1 MADAPDAESREP
13 GNSEPES
20 PQPEGAESESPG
32 TRSHRGRFAVLATV
46 AGVAL
51 LVGGFFL
58 GRVSESESSDT
69 PATTTESTATQGDK
83 NQPPLTRACSKD
95 AGPDAEAVVK
105 VFPPII
111 VTDGAIEDQ
120 KEGSPGEALLEWWQA
135 YQFDD
140 LIAVEALTSPTT
152 IDDLGAE
159 NLEALVQ
166 LPGPGLQGIEILDVS
181 ESGNTAEVSA
191 GLLTFQPE
199 EPGGPIPDEPSNTL
213 PETFTMEKD
222 GGEWRYAGTEFLA
235 LKLDA
240 LERRAAA

>member
-1 MADAPDAESREP
+1 MADAPDAESRER

-20 PQPEGAESESPG
+20 PRPESAEPEGPE

-51 LVGGFFL
+51 LVGGFFI

-69 PATTTESTATQGDK
+69 SAPTETTATQGGK
-83 NQPPLTRACSKD
+83 NQPPLTRACSRD

-111 VTDGAIEDQ
+111 VTDGAIEEQ
-120 KEGSPGEALLEWWQA
+120 EKGSPGEALLEWWQA

-140 LIAVEALTSPTT
+140 LVAVEALTSPTT
-152 IDDLGAE
+152 IDDLGAD

-181 ESGNTAEVSA
+181 ESGNTAIVSV
-191 GLLTFQPE
+191 GLLNFQPE
-199 EPGGPIPDEPSNTL
+199 EPGGPIPNKPSASV
-213 PETFTMEKD
+213 PDAFTMEKD
-222 GGEWRYAGTEFLA
+222 GDQWRFADTEFLT
-235 LKLDA
+235 LKLNS
-240 LERRAAA
+240 LPEE